1 MVAEQ
6 ENKSILI
13 QAVNHMP
20 NDKLQIKKL
29 YALSSENRKFSF
41 SLPLKHKIKIV
52 KRDYE
57 VKLKADE
64 KYGTYIL
71 WKNRKYPVEIV
82 RSSQNKYEIL
92 FNDISYTFTVETP
105 FSLQRMK
112 VLNSN
117 RGKIEK
123 EIIKAPM
130 PGKII
135 DVLVREGSTVVRGEP
150 LVILEAM
157 KMQNEILSPVNG
169 LIAKV
174 LAKPNTNVMK
184 DDLLIEIKL

>member
-1 MVAEQ
+1 MA
-6 ENKSILI
+6 
-13 QAVNHMP
+13 
-20 NDKLQIKKL
+20 NDRPQIKKL

-41 SLPLKHKIKIV
+41 SMPLKQTIRIG

-57 VKLKADE
+57 VKLKSDD

-71 WKNRKYPVEIV
+71 WKNRKYPVEVI
-82 RSSQNKYEIL
+82 RSRQNKYEIL

-112 VLNSN
+112 VLSSK
-117 RGKIEK
+117 RGKAET
-123 EIIKAPM
+123 EFIKAPM

-135 DVLVREGSTVVRGEP
+135 DVLVREGASVTRGEP
-150 LVILEAM
+150 LLILEAM

-169 LIAKV
+169 TILKISAK
-174 LAKPNTNVMK
+174 ANNNVMK

>member
-1 MVAEQ
+1 MA
-6 ENKSILI
+6 N
-13 QAVNHMP
+13 N
-20 NDKLQIKKL
+20 KLQLKKL

-41 SLPLKHKIKIV
+41 SLPLKHTIRIG

-71 WKNRKYPVEIV
+71 WKNRKFPVEII
-82 RSSQNKYEIL
+82 RSRQNKYEIL

-105 FSLQRMK
+105 FSLKRKK
-112 VLNSN
+112 VLDSKK
-117 RGKIEK
+117 GKVER
-123 EIIKAPM
+123 EYIKAPM

-135 DVLVREGSTVVRGEP
+135 DVLVREGSNVLRGEP
-150 LVILEAM
+150 VVILEAM

-169 LIAKV
+169 IIEKVSAK
-174 LAKPNTNVMK
+174 ANTNVMK
-184 DDLLIEIKL
+184 DDLLVEIKL

>member
-1 MVAEQ
+1 MA
-6 ENKSILI
+6 
-13 QAVNHMP
+13 

-41 SLPLKHKIKIV
+41 SIPLKHSIRIG
-52 KRDYE
+52 KRNYE

-105 FSLQRMK
+105 FSLQRLK
-112 VLNSN
+112 VLNSK
-117 RGKIEK
+117 RGKAEK
-123 EIIKAPM
+123 EFIKAPM

-135 DVLVREGSTVVRGEP
+135 DVLVREGSTVLRGEP
-150 LVILEAM
+150 VVILEAM
-157 KMQNEILSPVNG
+157 KMQNEIISRVNG
-169 LIAKV
+169 TIVKIN
-174 LAKPNTNVMK
+174 AKPNTNVMK
-184 DDLLIEIKL
+184 DDVLVEIKL

>member
-1 MVAEQ
+1 MA
-6 ENKSILI
+6 
-13 QAVNHMP
+13 
-20 NDKLQIKKL
+20 NDNLQIKKL

-41 SLPLKHKIKIV
+41 SLPLKQTIRIG

-105 FSLQRMK
+105 FSLKRMK
-112 VLNSN
+112 VLSSK
-117 RGKIEK
+117 RGKIER
-123 EIIKAPM
+123 EYIKAPM

-135 DVLVREGSTVVRGEP
+135 DVLVREGSTVVKGEP
-150 LVILEAM
+150 VVILEAM
-157 KMQNEILSPVNG
+157 KMQNELLSPVNG
-169 LIAKV
+169 TVVKVTAKS
-174 LAKPNTNVMK
+174 NTNVMK
-184 DDLLIEIKL
+184 DDLLVEIKL

>member
-1 MVAEQ
+1 MANE
-6 ENKSILI
+6 KPG
-13 QAVNHMP
+13 M
-20 NDKLQIKKL
+20 KKL
-29 YALSSENRKFSF
+29 YVLSSENKKFSF
-41 SLPLKHKIKIV
+41 SLPLKHTIRIG

-57 VKLKADE
+57 VQLKADE

-82 RSSQNKYEIL
+82 RSNQNKYEIL
-92 FNDISYTFTVETP
+92 FNDISYIFTVETP
-105 FSLQRMK
+105 FSLQRKK
-112 VLNSN
+112 VLDSR

-123 EIIKAPM
+123 EFIKAPM

-135 DVLVREGSTVVRGEP
+135 DVLVREGSTVVKGEP

-157 KMQNEILSPVNG
+157 KMQNELISPVNG
-169 LIAKV
+169 TIEKV

>member
-1 MVAEQ
+1 MT
-6 ENKSILI
+6 S
-13 QAVNHMP
+13 
-20 NDKLQIKKL
+20 DKLQINKL

-41 SLPLKHKIKIV
+41 SLPLKHSIRIG

-57 VKLKADE
+57 VKLKSDE

-82 RSSQNKYEIL
+82 RSRQNKYEIL

-105 FSLQRMK
+105 FSLKRMK
-112 VLNSN
+112 VLNARKS
-117 RGKIEK
+117 KADK
-123 EIIKAPM
+123 EYIKAPM

-135 DVLVREGSTVVRGEP
+135 DVLVREGACVSRGEP

-157 KMQNEILSPVNG
+157 KMQNEIMSPVSG
-169 LIAKV
+169 TVVKV
-174 LAKPNTNVMK
+174 TARQNTSVMK
-184 DDLLIEIKL
+184 DDLLVEIKP